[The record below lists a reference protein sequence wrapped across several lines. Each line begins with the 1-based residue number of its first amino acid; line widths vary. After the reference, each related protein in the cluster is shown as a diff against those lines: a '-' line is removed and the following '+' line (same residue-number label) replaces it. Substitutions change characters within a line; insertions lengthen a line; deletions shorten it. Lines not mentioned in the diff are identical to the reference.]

1 MNKILK
7 QSFWSTII
15 IYIGVVLGFINSIF
29 LFPKFLSPD
38 QIGLIRQII
47 SASTI
52 LIPLATFGVSASYI
66 KFYPTFNISK
76 KEKNEYFTFY
86 FLIISISYLLI
97 FSILN
102 FLFDDI
108 KNVFTEK
115 SDLLFQYFDILLL
128 ILLFMSFSSLFE
140 AFLKSRYNTIMNNYV
155 NGVSNRL
162 LTSISIIIFS
172 YGLISFNDLIFL
184 QPLIYFIGL
193 LILVSYSYQIEK
205 FSFNLNFQNI
215 KKSLNKIINFNS
227 YSFLGAFSSM
237 LVLNVDVLMVTSIL
251 GLTQTGIYTTAFYIG
266 MIIEIPRR
274 AISQI
279 STPYISENLK
289 NNNYSKI
296 EKNYKDVSL
305 HQCMIG
311 VIFLVIILIN
321 LDNIYNIIP
330 NTEKFISGKNV
341 VYIIGISKLII
352 MSFSYN
358 SELISLS
365 KYYRFTVITI
375 LSLALLTIILNL
387 LLIPFYGMEG
397 AALASLISIT
407 IFNIIKFLYIKIK
420 MKISPFSINTLKII
434 LIGIFIY
441 YFSSFIPQFENN
453 FLDIIL
459 KSTVTMSFYIIT
471 LYSLKISPAFNEI
484 IKKIIGK
491 R

>member
-1 MNKILK
+1 
-7 QSFWSTII
+7 
-15 IYIGVVLGFINSIF
+15 
-29 LFPKFLSPD
+29 
-38 QIGLIRQII
+38 
-47 SASTI
+47 
-52 LIPLATFGVSASYI
+52 
-66 KFYPTFNISK
+66 
-76 KEKNEYFTFY
+76 
-86 FLIISISYLLI
+86 
-97 FSILN
+97 
-102 FLFDDI
+102 
-108 KNVFTEK
+108 
-115 SDLLFQYFDILLL
+115 
-128 ILLFMSFSSLFE
+128 
-140 AFLKSRYNTIMNNYV
+140 MNNYV

-375 LSLALLTIILNL
+375 LFLALLTIILNL
-387 LLIPFYGMEG
+387 LLIPLYGMEG

-420 MKISPFSINTLKII
+420 MKISPFSIDTLKII

>member
-1 MNKILK
+1 MNRILK

-52 LIPLATFGVSASYI
+52 LIPLATFGVGASYI
-66 KFYPTFNISK
+66 KFYPTFK
-76 KEKNEYFTFY
+76 KNKNEKNEYFTFY
-86 FLIISISYLLI
+86 FLIISISYLFI

-102 FLFDDI
+102 FLFIDI
-108 KNVFTEK
+108 KNLFTEK
-115 SDLLFQYFDILLL
+115 SELLFQYYDILLL
-128 ILLFMSFSSLFE
+128 ILLFMSFTSLFE
-140 AFLKSRYNTIMNNYV
+140 AFLRSRYNTIMNNYV

-193 LILVSYSYQIEK
+193 LILIFYSYKIEK
-205 FSFNLNFQNI
+205 FTINLNFQNI
-215 KKSLNKIINFNS
+215 KKSFNKIINFNA
-227 YSFLGAFSSM
+227 YSFLGAFSTM

-251 GLTQTGIYTTAFYIG
+251 GLTETGIYTTAFYIG

-289 NNNYSKI
+289 SNNYSKI
-296 EKNYKDVSL
+296 EKNYRDVSL
-305 HQCMIG
+305 HQSMIG
-311 VIFLVIILIN
+311 VIFLVLILIN

-375 LSLALLTIILNL
+375 LSLALLTIILNV
-387 LLIPFYGMEG
+387 LLIPLYGMEG
-397 AALASLISIT
+397 AAIASLISIT
-407 IFNIIKFLYIKIK
+407 IFNIIKFLYIKLK
-420 MKISPFSINTLKII
+420 MKISPFSIDTFKII

-441 YFSSFIPQFENN
+441 YFSSFIPQFENIY
-453 FLDIIL
+453 LDIIL
-459 KSTVTMSFYIIT
+459 KSIITISFYISI
-471 LYSLKISPAFNEI
+471 LYSLRISPAFNKMM
-484 IKKIIGK
+484 KKVIGK

>member
-1 MNKILK
+1 MNRILK

-52 LIPLATFGVSASYI
+52 LIPLTTFGVGASYI
-66 KFYPTFNISK
+66 KFYPIFK
-76 KEKNEYFTFY
+76 KNKNEKNEYFTFY

-102 FLFDDI
+102 FLFNDI
-108 KNVFTEK
+108 KNLFTEK
-115 SDLLFQYFDILLL
+115 SELLFQYFDILLL
-128 ILLFMSFSSLFE
+128 ILLFMSFTSLFE
-140 AFLKSRYNTIMNNYV
+140 AFLRSRYNTIMNNYV

-193 LILVSYSYQIEK
+193 LIIIFYSYKIEK
-205 FSFNLNFQNI
+205 FTINLNFQNI
-215 KKSLNKIINFNS
+215 KESFNKIINFNA
-227 YSFLGAFSSM
+227 YSFLGAFSTM

-251 GLTQTGIYTTAFYIG
+251 GLTETGIYTTAFYIG

-296 EKNYKDVSL
+296 EKNYRDVSL
-305 HQCMIG
+305 HQSMIG
-311 VIFLVIILIN
+311 VIFLVLILIN

-375 LSLALLTIILNL
+375 LSLALLTIILNV
-387 LLIPFYGMEG
+387 LLIPLYGMEG
-397 AALASLISIT
+397 AAIASLISIT
-407 IFNIIKFLYIKIK
+407 IFNIIKFLYIKLK
-420 MKISPFSINTLKII
+420 MKISPFSIDTFKII

-441 YFSSFIPQFENN
+441 YFSSFIPQFENIY
-453 FLDIIL
+453 LDIIL
-459 KSTVTMSFYIIT
+459 KSIITISFYISI
-471 LYSLKISPAFNEI
+471 LYSLRISPAFNKMM
-484 IKKIIGK
+484 KKVIGK

>member
-1 MNKILK
+1 MNRILK

-52 LIPLATFGVSASYI
+52 LIPLTTFGVGASYI
-66 KFYPTFNISK
+66 KFYPTFK
-76 KEKNEYFTFY
+76 KNKNEKNEYFTFY

-97 FSILN
+97 FSVLN
-102 FLFDDI
+102 FLFNDI
-108 KNVFTEK
+108 KNLFTEK
-115 SDLLFQYFDILLL
+115 SELLFQYFDILLL
-128 ILLFMSFSSLFE
+128 ILLFMSFTSLFE
-140 AFLKSRYNTIMNNYV
+140 AFLRSRYNTIMNNYV

-193 LILVSYSYQIEK
+193 LIIIFYSYKIEK
-205 FSFNLNFQNI
+205 FTINLNFQNI
-215 KKSLNKIINFNS
+215 KKSFNKIINFNA
-227 YSFLGAFSSM
+227 YSFLGAFSTM

-251 GLTQTGIYTTAFYIG
+251 GLTETGIYTTAFYIG

-289 NNNYSKI
+289 SNNYSKI
-296 EKNYKDVSL
+296 EKNYRDVSL
-305 HQCMIG
+305 HQSMIG
-311 VIFLVIILIN
+311 VIFLVLILIN

-375 LSLALLTIILNL
+375 LSLALLTIILNV
-387 LLIPFYGMEG
+387 LLIPLYGMEG
-397 AALASLISIT
+397 AAIASLISIT
-407 IFNIIKFLYIKIK
+407 IFNIIKFLYIKLK
-420 MKISPFSINTLKII
+420 MKISPFSIDTFKII

-441 YFSSFIPQFENN
+441 YFSSFIPQFENIY
-453 FLDIIL
+453 LDIIL
-459 KSTVTMSFYIIT
+459 KSIITISFYISI
-471 LYSLKISPAFNEI
+471 LYSLRISPAFNKMM
-484 IKKIIGK
+484 KKVIRK

>member
-1 MNKILK
+1 LNRILK

-52 LIPLATFGVSASYI
+52 LIPLTTFGVGASYI
-66 KFYPTFNISK
+66 KFYPTLKNK
-76 KEKNEYFTFY
+76 NEKNEYFTFY

-97 FSILN
+97 FFILN
-102 FLFDDI
+102 FLFYDI
-108 KNVFTEK
+108 KNLFTEK
-115 SDLLFQYFDILLL
+115 SELLFQYFDILLL
-128 ILLFMSFSSLFE
+128 ILLFMSFTSLFE

-193 LILVSYSYQIEK
+193 LIIIFYSYKIEK
-205 FSFNLNFQNI
+205 FTINLNFQNI
-215 KKSLNKIINFNS
+215 KESFNKIINFNA
-227 YSFLGAFSSM
+227 YSFLGAFSTM

-251 GLTQTGIYTTAFYIG
+251 GLTETGIYTTAFYIG

-296 EKNYKDVSL
+296 EKNYRDVGL
-305 HQCMIG
+305 HQSMIG
-311 VIFLVIILIN
+311 VIFLVLILIN

-375 LSLALLTIILNL
+375 LSLALLTIILNVF
-387 LLIPFYGMEG
+387 LIPLYGMEG
-397 AALASLISIT
+397 AAIASLISIT
-407 IFNIIKFLYIKIK
+407 IFNIIKFLYIKLK
-420 MKISPFSINTLKII
+420 MKISPFSIDTFKII

-441 YFSSFIPQFENN
+441 YFSSFIPQFENIY
-453 FLDIIL
+453 LDIIL
-459 KSTVTMSFYIIT
+459 KSIITISFYISI
-471 LYSLKISPAFNEI
+471 LYSLRISPEFNKMM
-484 IKKIIGK
+484 KKVIGK

>member
-1 MNKILK
+1 MNRILK

-52 LIPLATFGVSASYI
+52 LIPLTTFGVGASYI
-66 KFYPTFNISK
+66 KFYPTFK
-76 KEKNEYFTFY
+76 KNKNEKNEYFTFY

-102 FLFDDI
+102 FLFNDI
-108 KNVFTEK
+108 KNLFTEK
-115 SDLLFQYFDILLL
+115 SELLFQYFDILLL
-128 ILLFMSFSSLFE
+128 ILLFMSFTSLFE

-193 LILVSYSYQIEK
+193 LIIIFYSYKIEK
-205 FSFNLNFQNI
+205 FTINLNFQNI
-215 KKSLNKIINFNS
+215 KKSFNKIINFNA
-227 YSFLGAFSSM
+227 YSFLGAFSTM

-251 GLTQTGIYTTAFYIG
+251 GLTETGIYTTAFYIG

-289 NNNYSKI
+289 SNNYSKI
-296 EKNYKDVSL
+296 EKNYRDVSL
-305 HQCMIG
+305 HQSMIG
-311 VIFLVIILIN
+311 VIFLILILIN

-375 LSLALLTIILNL
+375 LSLALLTIILNV
-387 LLIPFYGMEG
+387 LLIPLYGMEG
-397 AALASLISIT
+397 AAIASLISIT
-407 IFNIIKFLYIKIK
+407 IFNIIKFLYIKLK
-420 MKISPFSINTLKII
+420 MKISPFSIDTFKII

-441 YFSSFIPQFENN
+441 YFSSFIPQFENIY
-453 FLDIIL
+453 LDIIL
-459 KSTVTMSFYIIT
+459 KSIITISFYISI
-471 LYSLKISPAFNEI
+471 LYSLRISPAFNKMM
-484 IKKIIGK
+484 KKVIGK